1 MPPAGQHTSVKPRRE
16 KEATTIRGAK
26 AEEAEEEGAPCEEA
40 ETEDSSQEE
49 GSKGKMR
56 LAS

>member
-1 MPPAGQHTSVKPRRE
+1 MSPPGRHTSVKPRRE
-16 KEATTIRGAK
+16 KEATTTRGAK
-26 AEEAEEEGAPCEEA
+26 AEEAEQEGAPCEEA

-49 GSKGKMR
+49 GTKGKMR